1 MTDAT
6 ATAAQ
11 PGGRQAD
18 GAGDVLDAVDVTA
31 GYGRNMVLR
40 DVTVRV
46 RQGEFVS
53 LIGANGAG
61 KSTLFKCLGGHV
73 RPRSGR
79 VRLFG
84 EDLGGKA
91 PHEIV
96 RAGLG
101 EVPEGRHVFPGLSVR
116 EHLQLA
122 AAFGAR
128 ARGEDAASLTA
139 RVHELFPLLRDR
151 GAQAAGTMSGGQ
163 QQMLVIGRA
172 LMTRPRALMLDEPS
186 LGLAPLAVEGIFT
199 ALREL
204 NRSGV
209 AVLLI
214 EQNAMAALRLAD
226 RAYVL
231 QNGRVVRE
239 GSGAEL
245 ASDRALIEHYVGGA
259 T

>member
-1 MTDAT
+1 
-6 ATAAQ
+6 
-11 PGGRQAD
+11 
-18 GAGDVLDAVDVTA
+18 
-31 GYGRNMVLR
+31 
-40 DVTVRV
+40 
-46 RQGEFVS
+46 
-53 LIGANGAG
+53 
-61 KSTLFKCLGGHV
+61 
-73 RPRSGR
+73 
-79 VRLFG
+79 
-84 EDLGGKA
+84 
-91 PHEIV
+91 
-96 RAGLG
+96 
-101 EVPEGRHVFPGLSVR
+101 
-116 EHLQLA
+116 
-122 AAFGAR
+122 
-128 ARGEDAASLTA
+128 
-139 RVHELFPLLRDR
+139 
-151 GAQAAGTMSGGQ
+151 MSGGQ

>member
-1 MTDAT
+1 
-6 ATAAQ
+6 
-11 PGGRQAD
+11 
-18 GAGDVLDAVDVTA
+18 
-31 GYGRNMVLR
+31 
-40 DVTVRV
+40 
-46 RQGEFVS
+46 
-53 LIGANGAG
+53 
-61 KSTLFKCLGGHV
+61 
-73 RPRSGR
+73 

-101 EVPEGRHVFPGLSVR
+101 EVPEGRHVFPGLSVA
-116 EHLQLA
+116 EHLRLA

-128 ARGEDAASLTA
+128 ARGADAAALIA

-151 GAQAAGTMSGGQ
+151 ADQAAGTMSGGQ

-245 ASDRALIEHYVGGA
+245 ASDRALIEHYVGGP

>member
-1 MTDAT
+1 MTDIAASQAQAT
-6 ATAAQ
+6 
-11 PGGRQAD
+11 QAD
-18 GAGDVLDAVDVTA
+18 AAGDALEAVDVTA

-40 DVTVRV
+40 DVSLRV
-46 RQGEFVS
+46 GQGEFVS
-53 LIGANGAG
+53 LIGSNGAG
-61 KSTLFKCLGGHV
+61 KSTLFKCLSGHV

-84 EDLGGKA
+84 EDLGSKA

-96 RAGLG
+96 RVGLG
-101 EVPEGRHVFPGLSVR
+101 EVPEGRHVFPGLTVT
-116 EHLQLA
+116 EHLRLA

-128 ARGEDAASLTA
+128 ARGEDAAALTE
-139 RVHELFPLLRDR
+139 RVYETFPLLKDR
-151 GAQAAGTMSGGQ
+151 GQQAAGTMSGGQ
-163 QQMLVIGRA
+163 QQMLVIARA

-186 LGLAPLAVEGIFT
+186 LGLAPLAVENIFA

-214 EQNAMAALRLAD
+214 EQNAMAALRLAN

-245 ASDRALIEHYVGGA
+245 AEDRALIEHYVGGA